1 MSQELPFVAL
11 PRGRNRECL
20 SQCHSDIYRIYALEL
35 GPTILKVMAVIFA
48 AQCTHV

>member
-1 MSQELPFVAL
+1 MSRELPFVDL

-20 SQCHSDIYRIYALEL
+20 SQCHPDTHKIYALEL
-35 GPTILKVMAVIFA
+35 GLAILKVMAVIFA